1 MGSLTTGDIFMNR
14 FRIAAAGLLAF
25 LLAAPAAAQ
34 PQGVSKT
41 EILVGSITDLS
52 GPLAPY
58 GKGLRNGANLRISEV
73 NEQGGIHGRKIRL
86 LIEDAGY
93 DPKRAALAAQKL
105 VTQDKIFVMA
115 ALLGTAPTNAAL
127 PVLTQ
132 ANVMNFFPMTLARE
146 MYEPVSKLKFAFI
159 SSYVEQMSRAVPRLY
174 KEKKAGKAC
183 TMYQDDEFGL
193 EVMRG
198 AELGLKG
205 IGVEFAE
212 RTSYKRGA
220 TEFSSQMARLK
231 QAGCDFVVLGTV
243 IRETVGAIAEARKIG
258 FNPTFL
264 TSVAAYTDLI
274 PKLGGKAMDG
284 VYSTMTAAF
293 PYEDDATQ
301 AVRFW
306 ATKYKTAYGES
317 PNIFSAYGYIIIDRL
332 ISALQRNGPNLS
344 TESLAKTLEGMTMP
358 ADIFGMPAL
367 TFSAT
372 KHLGSIDARL
382 SQLQDGRWKI
392 VLDYDQMR

>member
-1 MGSLTTGDIFMNR
+1 MNR
-14 FRIAAAGLLAF
+14 IRLAAASLLA
-25 LLAAPAAAQ
+25 LMATPMAAPAVAQ
-34 PQGVSKT
+34 TQGISKT
-41 EILVGSITDLS
+41 EVLVGSITDLS
-52 GPLAPY
+52 GPLAPF
-58 GKGLRNGANLRISEV
+58 GKGLRNGANLRIAEI
-73 NEQGGIHGRKIRL
+73 NEQGGVHGRKIKL
-86 LIEDAGY
+86 LIEDSGY

-105 VTQDKIFVMA
+105 VTQDRIFVMA

-146 MYEPVSKLKFAFI
+146 MYEPPTKLKFAFI

-174 KEKKAGKAC
+174 KEKKATKAC

-198 AELGLKG
+198 AELGLKS
-205 IGVEFAE
+205 IGVELAE

-243 IRETVGAIAEARKIG
+243 IRETVGGIAEARKIG

-284 VYSTMTAAF
+284 VYATMTAAF
-293 PYEDDATQ
+293 PYEDDATP

-306 ATKYKTAYGES
+306 ATKYKTASGEA

-332 ISALQRNGPNLS
+332 ISALQRTGPNLS
-344 TESLAKTLEGMTMP
+344 TESLARTLEAMTMP
-358 ADIFGMPAL
+358 ADIFGMPEL
-367 TFSAT
+367 SFSPT
-372 KHLGSIDARL
+372 KHLGSVDARL
-382 SQLQDGRWKI
+382 SQLQEGRWKI
-392 VLDYDQMR
+392 VLDYADMR

>member
-1 MGSLTTGDIFMNR
+1 MNR
-14 FRIAAAGLLAF
+14 IHIAIGAAAGLMMS
-25 LLAAPAAAQ
+25 LLCLPAAAQ
-34 PQGVSKT
+34 TQGVSKS

-58 GKGLRNGANLRISEV
+58 GKGLRNGANLRIAEV
-73 NEQGGIHGRKIRL
+73 NEQGGVHGRKIRL
-86 LIEDAGY
+86 LIEDSGY
-93 DPKRAALAAQKL
+93 DPKRAVLAAQKL

-115 ALLGTAPTNAAL
+115 GLLGTAPTNAAL

-146 MYEPVSKLKFAFI
+146 MYEPVNKLKFAFV

-174 KEKKAGKAC
+174 KEKKSGKAC
-183 TMYQDDEFGL
+183 TLYQDDEFGL

-198 AELGLKG
+198 AELGLKS

-212 RTSYKRGA
+212 RTTYKRGA

-243 IRETVGAIAEARKIG
+243 IRETVGSIAEARKIG

-301 AVRFW
+301 PVRFW
-306 ATKYKTAYGES
+306 ATKYKTATGEA

-332 ISALQRNGPNLS
+332 ISALQRTGPKLS
-344 TESLAKTLEGMTMP
+344 TESLASTLEGMTMP
-358 ADIFGMPAL
+358 SDIFGMPAL
-367 TFSAT
+367 SFSPT
-372 KHLGSIDARL
+372 KHLGSSEARL

-392 VLDYDQMR
+392 VLDYAEMR